1 MSNPDENFPS
11 NVDDDHEFNEDEDL
25 MANQETQPVSRR
37 GKRSTAKC
45 LKTAKKIAAQV
56 PLEITFNEKDQ
67 PSGENAIEFN
77 RFLAQK
83 TRDMVKISYKTWP
96 SVPKELKLDLYN
108 TIAKTWNIPDDI
120 PNLIKRKIL
129 TACCNRWRAWKTNLN
144 KKYREN
150 AKEGGQK
157 PWDVFNIS
165 QEEWEQFDEYHK
177 SLEFEK
183 KSKIGKENAAKKG
196 MPHTLGSGGYIS
208 AEKTWKKDDVVH
220 GSTSTITISVDDRS
234 YRWCRARATEDPVTG
249 ELRVTNPK
257 ACEVL
262 DKAVA
267 LAKSGEIQSIRQN
280 DVLTS
285 ALGTPEHSGRLRG
298 YPIFSGVKQVF
309 GKGTRKSKQFSQE
322 EIDKRVDEGI
332 KRRLPE
338 EVSKEVSKEVAR
350 QVEESLSQLF
360 SLGQTPHNADPVMNQ
375 GILQSFSRLF
385 AQGQTSHNLDPIM
398 NQAMILLSQG
408 SNNQPNPIPGP
419 HIEGSTEALLLLP
432 DGFNL
437 VYVARAMVFARCPV
451 PDTVHGVPLG
461 PEEVKVQVLEVFDHA
476 KQVTVHFPPPNADDQ
491 LGILQGSFLRWPR
504 NLVDFDMSK
513 LENLRTPI
521 TKQPPPPAKSPEKK
535 KGKQQVQ
542 QNDDDD
548 DFDADAFFAEGG
560 QLKTREPLC
569 THERLQKLGPNAQ
582 ELHNYIMALDPDM
595 KYFDIPAKFDHI
607 VLDSFMLNFEDIGHL
622 FNRELPFVQVMKL
635 WTM

>member
-56 PLEITFNEKDQ
+56 PLEFTFNEKGQ

-120 PNLIKRKIL
+120 PILIKRKIL
-129 TACCNRWRAWKTNLN
+129 TACCNRWRAWKTNL
-144 KKYREN
+144 
-150 AKEGGQK
+150 
-157 PWDVFNIS
+157 
-165 QEEWEQFDEYHK
+165 
-177 SLEFEK
+177 K
-183 KSKIGKENAAKKG
+183 KSKIGKENAAKKD
-196 MPHTLGSGGYIS
+196 MPHTFGSGGYIS

-220 GSTSTITISVDDRS
+220 GSTSTITIGVDDRS

-280 DVLTS
+280 DILTS

-350 QVEESLSQLF
+350 QVEKNLSRLF
-360 SLGQTPHNADPVMNQ
+360 SLGQTPHKADPVMNQ

-437 VYVARAMVFARCPV
+437 VYVARAMVFARCPI

-476 KQVTVHFPPPNADDQ
+476 KQVTVPFPPPNADDQ

-513 LENLRTPI
+513 LEHLRTPI
-521 TKQPPPPAKSPEKK
+521 TKRPPPLAKSPKKK

-569 THERLQKLGPNAQ
+569 THERLQKLGPTAQ